1 MIWEAASFR
10 GAAFFCCYLLKPE
23 NIFYLC
29 IIMKNVLFC
38 ILMIY
43 VVCGC
48 RSQQPQEIVR
58 LAVKSLDE
66 LQSVSAVLVS
76 NAAFDGAELSDEL
89 ASRIPFL
96 FKQVVRDS
104 GTYFFTFEQIDNR
117 VFYRNDQP
125 YMACVYLDMLLGT
138 RIPVE
143 PGAKRYDYFAR
154 IQEEL
159 DLMQQILDGK
169 KLREVASDSSRI
181 VDVGVERAPDT
192 LFNGQDCYVL
202 KRHNDVTLIP
212 SKSNN
217 ESWKANVRYK
227 VMHSYN
233 TYALFIEK
241 HTGLP
246 VYWSYTNS
254 GDQDGRKIP
263 GNRNTEFLENME
275 LKDIPDSCFYPAQA
289 DKIRYVASFDEFV
302 QEVKVGDE
310 APAYELTD
318 VMTGKVYS
326 NASLQGK
333 IVVMQFTSTGCV
345 GCVLAQPWMNK
356 LYDRW
361 KEQPELVFL
370 CAGLLSEKDAKI
382 QVEKYEFAYPMT
394 TCNQAF
400 FWSFGVQAIPSY
412 YVIGKDNQVLAR
424 PQSHIG
430 LKNFLDS
437 YFNK

>member
-143 PGAKRYDYFAR
+143 CSF
-154 IQEEL
+154 L
-159 DLMQQILDGK
+159 NNML
-169 KLREVASDSSRI
+169 
-181 VDVGVERAPDT
+181 
-192 LFNGQDCYVL
+192 
-202 KRHNDVTLIP
+202 TLI
-212 SKSNN
+212 
-217 ESWKANVRYK
+217 
-227 VMHSYN
+227 
-233 TYALFIEK
+233 LI
-241 HTGLP
+241 
-246 VYWSYTNS
+246 
-254 GDQDGRKIP
+254 
-263 GNRNTEFLENME
+263 
-275 LKDIPDSCFYPAQA
+275 
-289 DKIRYVASFDEFV
+289 
-302 QEVKVGDE
+302 
-310 APAYELTD
+310 
-318 VMTGKVYS
+318 
-326 NASLQGK
+326 
-333 IVVMQFTSTGCV
+333 
-345 GCVLAQPWMNK
+345 
-356 LYDRW
+356 
-361 KEQPELVFL
+361 
-370 CAGLLSEKDAKI
+370 
-382 QVEKYEFAYPMT
+382 
-394 TCNQAF
+394 
-400 FWSFGVQAIPSY
+400 
-412 YVIGKDNQVLAR
+412 
-424 PQSHIG
+424 
-430 LKNFLDS
+430 
-437 YFNK
+437 

>member
-29 IIMKNVLFC
+29 IMMKNVLFC

-117 VFYRNDQP
+117 VLYRNDQP

-181 VDVGVERAPDT
+181 VDVWVERAPDT

-212 SKSNN
+212 SKSDN

-227 VMHSYN
+227 VMH
-233 TYALFIEK
+233 L
-241 HTGLP
+241 
-246 VYWSYTNS
+246 
-254 GDQDGRKIP
+254 
-263 GNRNTEFLENME
+263 
-275 LKDIPDSCFYPAQA
+275 
-289 DKIRYVASFDEFV
+289 
-302 QEVKVGDE
+302 
-310 APAYELTD
+310 
-318 VMTGKVYS
+318 
-326 NASLQGK
+326 SL
-333 IVVMQFTSTGCV
+333 I
-345 GCVLAQPWMNK
+345 
-356 LYDRW
+356 
-361 KEQPELVFL
+361 
-370 CAGLLSEKDAKI
+370 
-382 QVEKYEFAYPMT
+382 
-394 TCNQAF
+394 
-400 FWSFGVQAIPSY
+400 
-412 YVIGKDNQVLAR
+412 
-424 PQSHIG
+424 HI
-430 LKNFLDS
+430 
-437 YFNK
+437 